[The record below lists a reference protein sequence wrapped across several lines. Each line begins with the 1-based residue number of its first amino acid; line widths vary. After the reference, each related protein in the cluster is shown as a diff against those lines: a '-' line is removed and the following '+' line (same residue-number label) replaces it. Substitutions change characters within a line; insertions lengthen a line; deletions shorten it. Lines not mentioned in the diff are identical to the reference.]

1 MGSTSLKLTN
11 LITDSMVSAEAKPL
25 NNQIGKENVMIEI
38 FMKIRNALPP
48 NGKIVVTFGPYNPL
62 ASEQT

>member
-1 MGSTSLKLTN
+1 
-11 LITDSMVSAEAKPL
+11 MVSAEAKPL